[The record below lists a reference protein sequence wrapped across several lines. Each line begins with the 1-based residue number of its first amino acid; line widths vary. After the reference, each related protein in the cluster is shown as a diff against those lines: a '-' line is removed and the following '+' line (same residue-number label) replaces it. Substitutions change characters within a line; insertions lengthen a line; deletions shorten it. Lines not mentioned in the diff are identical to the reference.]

1 MKKVIYGFDIL
12 KFFMAMM
19 VALGH
24 LKGLDELPSVEK
36 FFLPFMGAAV
46 PTFFVISSFLFWRK
60 KNIPSIEKYCY
71 RLLVLYLGWHI
82 FYSPIKF
89 HQYVMGNS
97 GGGNNLYKRLLFGI

>member
-24 LKGLDELPSVEK
+24 LKGLVELPSVEK

-46 PTFFVISSFLFWRK
+46 PTF
-60 KNIPSIEKYCY
+60 
-71 RLLVLYLGWHI
+71 
-82 FYSPIKF
+82 
-89 HQYVMGNS
+89 
-97 GGGNNLYKRLLFGI
+97 LLFLHFYFGGRKIYLL

>member
-24 LKGLDELPSVEK
+24 LKGLVDLPSVEK

-46 PTFFVISSFLFWRK
+46 PTFFVISSFLIYIMLSSEIIYYSQLDGYVIKSVLTRLYQK
-60 KNIPSIEKYCY
+60 VKEPVNLCRCHSSNHTKNKAY
-71 RLLVLYLGWHI
+71 
-82 FYSPIKF
+82 
-89 HQYVMGNS
+89 
-97 GGGNNLYKRLLFGI
+97 

>member
-36 FFLPFMGAAV
+36 FFLP
-46 PTFFVISSFLFWRK
+46 
-60 KNIPSIEKYCY
+60 
-71 RLLVLYLGWHI
+71 
-82 FYSPIKF
+82 
-89 HQYVMGNS
+89 
-97 GGGNNLYKRLLFGI
+97 